1 MRRFEFV
8 QGTSA
13 KFWMA
18 DADDRTFIVV
28 YGRLGTAGQ
37 RKEKA
42 FPTAEAASRELEK
55 KIAEKLREGYQ
66 EV

>member
-8 QGTSA
+8 EGTSA

-18 DADDRTFIVV
+18 DVEGVNFIVV
-28 YGRLGTAGQ
+28 YGRLGTPGQ

-42 FPTAEAASRELEK
+42 FPTEEGAQRVRE
-55 KIAEKLREGYQ
+55 EGR
-66 EV
+66 